1 MQMTR
6 FGHCRTSGKC
16 ARLRTIERSQAQ
28 RAGPSKIF
36 LRLSGRFMSGIAHL
50 PQIEDTYGP

>member
-6 FGHCRTSGKC
+6 FGHCRASGKC

-28 RAGPSKIF
+28 RVNPSKIY
-36 LRLSGRFMSGIAHL
+36 LRFGQIVSRIAHL
-50 PQIEDTYGP
+50 PPIEDTYSP

>member
-6 FGHCRTSGKC
+6 FGHCRTSGQC

-36 LRLSGRFMSGIAHL
+36 LRFRQIVSGIAHL
-50 PQIEDTYGP
+50 PRIEDTFSP